1 MMFNITVS
9 SGEYCS
15 ILVHFI
21 PNYGYKY
28 DINSLIVSPPTAV
41 IFVFFIVTLFKKY
54 WHKLEPVH
62 VFELNTL
69 VDMAIILIVHF
80 FNQLD
85 VFLPEQSAFCA
96 LFNFLVNWSVIS
108 FFADF
113 SLGQIDKVRTKI
125 ESHLCL
131 HLVLPSTF

>member
-1 MMFNITVS
+1 MFNITIS
-9 SGEYCS
+9 SGELCS
-15 ILVHFI
+15 ILVHFS

-28 DINSLIVSPPTAV
+28 DLYNLSISPPIAV
-41 IFVFFIVTLFKKY
+41 IFVYFIVKLFKKY

-85 VFLPEQSAFCA
+85 VFLPEESAAYCA
-96 LFNFLVNWSVIS
+96 PLNFLVNWSEIS

-113 SLGQIDKVRTKI
+113 SLGQLDKVKI
-125 ESHLCL
+125 KYKWN
-131 HLVLPSTF
+131 V